1 MAFHAEQR
9 GPVLVLTIDRP
20 EKRNSLDGE
29 VLDGIGAGMARADS
43 DPEIRVVVLTAVGDK
58 AFCAGMDLGGFARGD
73 SRQASH
79 MADFTRWQRKGIS
92 KPVIAAVNG
101 TAVAG
106 GFELV
111 LACDLV
117 VASDQAKFG
126 LPEVKRGLLPAGGGF
141 LLGRRVP
148 PAVASELCLLGDM
161 FGAQRAYELGLV
173 NRVVA
178 ADKVMEEAFVLADGI
193 VANAPLSV
201 SALQRLVRVVP
212 DLDLDAAWELFA
224 TIQPGVFAS
233 EDAKEGAT
241 AFVEKRPAQWK
252 GR

>member
-1 MAFHAEQR
+1 MAFHTEQR
-9 GPVLVLTIDRP
+9 GAVLLLTIDRP
-20 EKRNSLDGE
+20 EKRNSLDSE
-29 VLDGIGAGMARADS
+29 ILDGIGAGMARADS

-58 AFCAGMDLGGFARGD
+58 AFCAGMDLGGFAKGE
-73 SRQASH
+73 SRQATH
-79 MADFTRWQRKGIS
+79 MADFSRWQRKGIS

-101 TAVAG
+101 PAVAG

-117 VASDQAKFG
+117 VAADHAFFG

-148 PAVASELCLLGDM
+148 PAIASELCLLGNT
-161 FGAQRAYELGLV
+161 FSAQRAYELGLV

-178 ADKVMEEAFVLADGI
+178 GAGVLDEAFALADGI

-201 SALQRLVRVVP
+201 AALQNLVRVVP
-212 DLDLDAAWELFA
+212 DLDLDEAWELFA
-224 TIQPGVFAS
+224 TIQPGIFAS
-233 EDAKEGAT
+233 EDAKEGAS
-241 AFVEKRPAQWK
+241 AFVEKRPPQWK